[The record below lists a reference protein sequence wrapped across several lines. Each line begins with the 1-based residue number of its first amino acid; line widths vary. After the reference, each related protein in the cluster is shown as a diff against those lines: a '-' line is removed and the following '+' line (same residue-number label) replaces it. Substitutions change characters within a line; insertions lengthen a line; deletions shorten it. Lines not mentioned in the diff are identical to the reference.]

1 MRPTR
6 PSVCYQHYM
15 SETANN
21 ARRTGPA
28 LEAMY
33 QFLLWL
39 VPAVD
44 KFPRAQKFVLGDRI
58 ETAALD
64 VLDALIGATYTRGRD
79 SMLTDANLGLER
91 LRFFMRLSHEL
102 RLLDSRRY
110 EHAARCIDE
119 VGRLV
124 GGWTKAHRARTA

>member
-1 MRPTR
+1 
-6 PSVCYQHYM
+6 M
-15 SETANN
+15 SETTNN

-44 KFPRAQKFVLGDRI
+44 KFPRNQKFVLGDRI

-64 VLDALIGATYTRGRD
+64 VLDALISATYTRGRG
-79 SMLTDANLGLER
+79 SLLTDANLGLER
-91 LRFFMRLSHEL
+91 LRFFMRLSCEL
-102 RLLDSRRY
+102 RLIDARRY
-110 EHAARCIDE
+110 EHAARSIDDI
-119 VGRLV
+119 GRLV
-124 GGWTKAHRARTA
+124 GGWVKAHHARTA